1 MLKVRAH
8 TCYLGKTGY
17 AAHARSFFRELSNH
31 VDLRVRN
38 YTWDDNLNYL
48 NDTDYRIIDTIT
60 LNNGGNDLDYNII
73 HGLPNHPW
81 VNSKDDEF
89 KQDID
94 IVLMD
99 MNHYYFY
106 EEYSAKVKIA
116 YTVWESTELPEE
128 FFNQLLKFDYLWVV
142 TKWHKE
148 VAIKQGYPEH
158 RIFIVHEGVDD
169 SLYFRQA
176 NRKVRDH
183 FEFMFFGRWDY
194 RKSVPEIV
202 KAFLEAFP
210 NNDEVCLILSAD
222 NPYSIDGLNSTEERL
237 SHYGLLDDRIKVKHF
252 LSREEYDDYLK
263 NGHVLITCARSEGW
277 NIPLIEAMVA
287 GTPVIYSNWGAQLE
301 FASGKGNP
309 VKIIDERLASIGANL
324 GFAGYTPGLYSE
336 PDFDN
341 LKEVMI
347 DCFENWGDK
356 KKLARE
362 EADLIFQE
370 FNWAKIGLEGFE
382 QLKKVCPLTLE
393 VTRKEEAAIIMSHAD
408 TPEKLSLLRRSVNTL
423 KNQGLLVIISSHIQ
437 VPEEFYTLADYI
449 VFDRDNP
456 VVYPEEYNKLSNTI
470 PIHYIR
476 YADFDL
482 SYSYEFN
489 HGFAAMKL
497 IKSGLSIAKAN
508 NCSTAH
514 FINYDYIID
523 DPKLLE
529 AHNTN
534 LTDYDM
540 IAYSWNG
547 EGSINSAFFSA
558 NVSML
563 NSVLTPFITK
573 ESYFAYNGKVI
584 LEDVLYAACY
594 EYGLDIQIN
603 NIESIQKLNTI
614 NGVILST
621 YPQLTTESGGEGFV
635 YLAQNQ
641 DGENYLCLVGAE
653 SESIFSFI
661 EYQDKSIEYQLAP
674 REIVAYRIP
683 NYLLDEGFSV
693 DFPNLKIKKE
703 YNNLTKKA
711 TCMISNPNY
720 IKDLLLEPRR
730 VTINYNINFI
740 NGAFVEIT
748 GQSDSQ
754 FLIEL
759 IDNKS
764 NEILYSNTININC
777 WVRST
782 IKYFV
787 DWKVKITN
795 LDTKEVY
802 EEDIDLAGKRV
813 LISLE
818 SSALGDSLAW
828 FPQVAEFKKK
838 HNCEVIISTFKNELF
853 IENYPELKFVSP
865 GEIVHDLYAQYKI
878 GWFYNGDNSVN
889 TEYHQNDFK
898 KLPLQSTACDILGIT
913 HTTIKPKL
921 TIPLG
926 DSPVDGKYV
935 CIAMHSTAQAKYW
948 NNPNGWQELTNYF
961 IDRGLK
967 VIIIGLEEDG
977 YMQNYYPNGATM
989 KQGPSTLANVILH
1002 LKHSEMFVGVGS
1014 GLSWLSWAVGTP
1026 TVLISGFSL
1035 PSTEI
1040 FDNNVIRIFKGGG
1053 CTGCFNRHRLDA
1065 GDWNWCP
1072 DQKGTHRQFEC
1083 TRNIIA
1089 YDVIKEIER
1098 YEALGHSEK
1107 STEVIVQE
1115 SYDLGMVQNHKEILE
1130 AAEFFKSLDVTNF
1143 MEIGTDQGGSFAIWS
1158 KLSND
1163 GIRISVDMPHGQF
1176 GRSDYDEYE
1185 RDEYLKSLGSNVT
1198 MLWGSS
1204 HDYTM
1209 LEEVESVLSGE
1220 LLDFLFIDGD
1230 HTYDGVKQDYEMYRH
1245 LVKPGGWIGFHDTK
1259 DTEFHRNAN
1268 CRVDQLWSEL
1278 KGIKMDF
1285 IDYRSEFGGIG
1296 FIQVEG

>member
-1 MLKVRAH
+1 MLKVRVH

-17 AAHARSFFRELSNH
+17 AAHARSFFRELSKH

-38 YTWDDNLNYL
+38 YTWDIDPNYL
-48 NDTDYRIIDTIT
+48 NDIDYRIIDTIT
-60 LNNGGNDLDYNII
+60 LKDGEKDLDYSITK
-73 HGLPNHPW
+73 GLPNYPW
-81 VNSKDDEF
+81 KNTELSNF

-116 YTVWESTELPEE
+116 YTVWESTELPED

-142 TKWHKE
+142 TEWHKE
-148 VAIKQGYPEH
+148 VVIKQGYPEH
-158 RIFIVHEGVDD
+158 RVFVVHEGVGE
-169 SLYFRQA
+169 SLYFKPES
-176 NRKVRDH
+176 RKARES

-210 NNDEVCLILSAD
+210 DNDEVELILSAD
-222 NPYSIDGLNSTEERL
+222 NPYSIDGLKSTEERL
-237 SHYGLLDDRIKVKHF
+237 AHYDLIDDRIKVKHF
-252 LSREEYDDYLK
+252 LNREEYEDYLK
-263 NGHVLITCARSEGW
+263 NGHVLISCARSEGW

-301 FASGKGNP
+301 FAGGKGNP
-309 VKIIDERLASIGANL
+309 VKIVNELPANIGADL
-324 GFAGYTPGLYSE
+324 GFAGNTPGVYAE
-336 PDFDN
+336 PDFEN
-341 LKEVMI
+341 LKEVLI
-347 DCFENWGDK
+347 DCFENWGEK

-362 EADLIFQE
+362 EADLIYQE
-370 FNWAKIGLEGFE
+370 FNWEKVGHEGFE
-382 QLKKVCPLTLE
+382 ELKKVISLDLK
-393 VTRKEEAAIIMSHAD
+393 VSRKDEAAIIMSHAD
-408 TPEKLSLLRRSVNTL
+408 TEEKLSLLRRSVITL
-423 KNQGLLVIISSHIQ
+423 KNQGLLVIISSHIE
-437 VPEEFYTLADYI
+437 VPAEFYEIADYV

-456 VVYPEEYNKLSNTI
+456 VVYPDEYHTFSNTV

-482 SYSYEFN
+482 SYSFDFN

-497 IKSGLSIAKAN
+497 IKNGLGIAKAN

-523 DPKLLE
+523 DTELLKSHHIE
-529 AHNTN
+529 LIEH
-534 LTDYDM
+534 DM

-547 EGSINSAFFSA
+547 AGSINSAFFSA
-558 NVSML
+558 NVGML
-563 NSVLTPFITK
+563 SSALAPFTTK
-573 ESYFAYNGKVI
+573 ASYFAYEGKVI
-584 LEDVLYAACY
+584 LEDVLFAACDS
-594 EYGLDIQIN
+594 YGLDIKVN
-603 NIESIQKLNTI
+603 NIESIKKKNII
-614 NGVILST
+614 NSFILST
-621 YPQLTTESGGEGFV
+621 YPQLTTKSGGDGFV

-641 DGENYLCLVGAE
+641 MGENYLCLVGAE
-653 SESIFSFI
+653 SESIFYLI
-661 EYQDKSIEYQLAP
+661 EYQNKSIECFLAP
-674 REIVAYRIP
+674 REIIAYKIP
-683 NYLLDEGFSV
+683 QYLLTDGFSI

-703 YNNLTKKA
+703 YNNSTKKA

-720 IKDLLLEPRR
+720 IRELELETRPE
-730 VTINYNINFI
+730 TINYNINFI

-748 GQSDSQ
+748 GQSDSR

-759 IDNKS
+759 IDGES
-764 NEILYSNTININC
+764 NSILYSNIIGINC
-777 WVRST
+777 WVRSN

-795 LDTKEVY
+795 LDTMEVY
-802 EEDIDLAGKRV
+802 EEDIDLTEKRV

-828 FPQVAEFKKK
+828 FPQIEEFRKK
-838 HNCEVIISTFKNELF
+838 HNCEVIVSTFKNELF
-853 IENYPELKFVSP
+853 RDNYSNITFVQP
-865 GEIVHDLYAQYKI
+865 GEIVHGLYAQYKI
-878 GWFYNGDNSVN
+878 GWFYNGDGTINS
-889 TEYHQNDFK
+889 EYHCNDFR
-898 KLPLQSTACDILGIT
+898 KLPMQSTTCDILGLPHST
-913 HTTIKPKL
+913 VKPNL
-921 TIPLG
+921 TIPVG
-926 DSPVDGKYV
+926 NSPIDGKYV
-935 CIAMHSTAQAKYW
+935 CIAMHATAQAKYW
-948 NNPNGWQELTNYF
+948 NNPTGWQELTNYF
-961 IDRGLK
+961 LDNGLK

-977 YMQNYYPNGATM
+977 YMQNNYPNGAIR
-989 KQGPSTLANVILH
+989 KQGPDTLANVILH
-1002 LKHSEMFVGVGS
+1002 LKHSEMFIGVGS

-1040 FDNNVIRIFKGGG
+1040 FDTNVIRVFKGGG
-1053 CTGCFNRHRLDA
+1053 CNGCFNRHRLDA

-1072 DQKGTHRQFEC
+1072 DQKGTRRQFEC
-1083 TRNIIA
+1083 TSIISA
-1089 YDVIKEIER
+1089 GDVIKEIER
-1098 YEALGHSEK
+1098 YHELGYAEK
-1107 STEVIVQE
+1107 SVEVIVQE
-1115 SYDLGMVQNHKEILE
+1115 SYDLGMVQNHKEIFE
-1130 AAEFFKSLDVTNF
+1130 AAKFFKELNVTNF

-1176 GRSDYDEYE
+1176 GRADYNEYE

-1204 HDYTM
+1204 HEYTM
-1209 LEEVESVLSGE
+1209 LEEVESILNGD

-1230 HTYDGVKQDYEMYRH
+1230 HTYEGVKQDYEMYRH

-1259 DTEFHRNAN
+1259 DTEFHRGAN

-1278 KGIKMDF
+1278 EGNKMDF
-1285 IDYRSEFGGIG
+1285 LDHRSEYGGIG
-1296 FIQVEG
+1296 FIQA